1 MKTLVVGATGLAGS
15 GICASLAAKGHKV
28 RAMVRATSNSEKI
41 NALKV
46 PGVELVTGDL
56 RDPASLKAACKGMEA
71 VITTVSS
78 MPFSYQPGND
88 IQSVDLDGDTNLI
101 AAAKEAGVRQF
112 VYTSF
117 TGNINRS
124 FPLGDAKR
132 TVEQRVK
139 MSGMMYTNLRPGYF
153 MEVWLSPAVG
163 FDAANAKATIYGTGD
178 QPISWIALQDVVAF
192 AVASLENSAACDATI
207 EMGGP
212 AAVSPHQVIGL
223 FEKKTDRK
231 FEVTHVPSEA
241 LQQQFDQATEPMQK
255 SFAALMLSYAKGDP
269 IEMKETARTFGIQLK
284 SIEEYVQGAA

>member
-1 MKTLVVGATGLAGS
+1 MQFLWGLAGS
-15 GICASLAAKGHKV
+15 GICASLAAKGYKV
-28 RAMVRATSNSEKI
+28 RAMVRAPSNPDRV
-41 NALKV
+41 NALK
-46 PGVELVTGDL
+46 GLGIELVTGDL
-56 RDPASLKAACKGMEA
+56 RDPSSLQTACAGMEA

-88 IQSVDLDGDTNLI
+88 IQSVDLDGDTSLI

-117 TGNINRS
+117 TGNITRS

-139 MSGMMYTNLRPGYF
+139 MSGMMYTILRPGYF

-178 QPISWIALQDVVAF
+178 QQISWIAVQDVVAF
-192 AVASLENSAACDATI
+192 AVAALENPSACNAII

-212 AAVSPHQVIGL
+212 AAVSPNRVIAL
-223 FEKKTDRK
+223 FEKNTGRK
-231 FEVTHVPSEA
+231 FEVVQVPPEA
-241 LQQQFDQATEPMQK
+241 LQQQFDQATDPMQK

-284 SIEEYVQGAA
+284 SIEQFVQGAA